1 MRRNHSR
8 RKPRS
13 PLSARRTPPSPD
25 SAVAAEREAQWTK
38 LAPSHGAAIRADSL
52 RMAGGRV
59 PGPPPPLTKEQ
70 KAKMDE
76 RQAMLNPEGPP
87 GRVGFA
93 EETMVFAGALAD
105 QFSTRWAGSAEDMA
119 EKVKRAQKRGPGLDG
134 RALGTPVGRELRK
147 KQRELRPERTTHIPG
162 RAVSPSAAAA
172 GLHQILREVVLE
184 QQDGPG
190 AEEPEA
196 EAEPAE
202 EQEGEL
208 TKQARSERMA
218 RDIAL
223 TQWIAELEG
232 EQESFPSVLLY
243 CEHKLREAFASPVK
257 QVSAPPVRSSCGL
270 LTG

>member
-1 MRRNHSR
+1 
-8 RKPRS
+8 
-13 PLSARRTPPSPD
+13 
-25 SAVAAEREAQWTK
+25 
-38 LAPSHGAAIRADSL
+38 
-52 RMAGGRV
+52 
-59 PGPPPPLTKEQ
+59 
-70 KAKMDE
+70 MDE

-147 KQRELRPERTTHIPG
+147 KQRELRPQRTTHIPG

-190 AEEPEA
+190 AE

-257 QVSAPPVRSSCGL
+257 QVRTPRPFRLARLARLVL
-270 LTG
+270 I

>member
-70 KAKMDE
+70 KAKMAE
-76 RQAMLNPEGPP
+76 RQAMLPPAGPP

-190 AEEPEA
+190 AEE
-196 EAEPAE
+196 AEPAE

-257 QVSAPPVRSSCGL
+257 QVSAPPVGSSCGL